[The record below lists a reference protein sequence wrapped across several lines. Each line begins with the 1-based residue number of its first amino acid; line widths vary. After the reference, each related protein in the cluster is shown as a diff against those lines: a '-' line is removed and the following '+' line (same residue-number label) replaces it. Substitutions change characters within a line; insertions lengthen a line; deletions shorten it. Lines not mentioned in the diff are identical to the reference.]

1 LSDTPLVPLAD
12 VFGDLAI
19 ALGLGLIVGLQRERA
34 DSPLAGLRTFPLV
47 TLLGAVCALL
57 SVQLASSWVLG
68 AGLLGTA
75 AASAMGNA
83 ARLAEPEAKP
93 GITTEIAL
101 LLMYVL
107 GAYVVIGHRAVAVVL
122 GGIIAVLLHF
132 KAELHGLVDR
142 LGDREVRAI
151 MQLVLLALVV
161 LPVLPDDTYGP
172 YAVFNP
178 REMWLMAVLIAG
190 LSLAGYLALTFFGEN
205 AGIVAGG
212 LLGGL
217 ISSTATTVS
226 WARRSRESAG
236 GSRAAALVIII
247 ASTVVYGRVLLE
259 VGAVAR
265 PFLRVAAPPLLLLS
279 AAMALSA
286 AVLWFVTR
294 REEPEGTVDHRPAD
308 LRAAF
313 SFAAL
318 YVLVLFAVAWAR
330 ERAGTRG
337 LYVVSVI
344 SGLTD
349 VDAITL
355 SVARLAGS
363 GQIEARE
370 GWRLIV
376 VGVLSNLVFKGAMA
390 ALLGDARLRR
400 AILVLFGLQLVAGA
414 ALLAFWPR

>member
-1 LSDTPLVPLAD
+1 MPLAD

-19 ALGLGLIVGLQRERA
+19 ALGLGLIVGLQRERVE
-34 DSPLAGLRTFPLV
+34 SPLAGLRTFPLV

-57 SVQLASSWVLG
+57 SVQLASSWLLA

-75 AASAMGNA
+75 AATAMGNA
-83 ARLAEPEAKP
+83 ARLSEPEAKP

-122 GGIIAVLLHF
+122 GGTIAVLLHF
-132 KAELHGLVDR
+132 KAELHGVVER

-226 WARRSRESAG
+226 WARRSRESPG
-236 GSRAAALVIII
+236 GSRVAAFVILI
-247 ASTVVYGRVLLE
+247 ASTVVYGRVLFE

-265 PFLRVAAPPLLLLS
+265 SFLPVAAPPILMLS

-286 AVLWFVTR
+286 GVLWFVTR
-294 REEPEGTVDHRPAD
+294 RREPQGKVDHRPAD

-313 SFAAL
+313 TFAAL
-318 YVLVLFAVAWAR
+318 YVVVLFAVAWAK

-337 LYVVSVI
+337 LYVVSVV

-355 SVARLAGS
+355 SVARLVGS

-390 ALLGDARLRR
+390 AILGDAHLRR
-400 AILVLFGLQLVAGA
+400 AILLLFGLQLVAGA
-414 ALLAFWPR
+414 AVLAFWPH